1 MLSFTC
7 THGERFSSHF
17 SSHSRQDDAV
27 QHFTSYYNLLDKM
40 MTDRKKNA

>member
-7 THGERFSSHF
+7 TYGERLSSHN
-17 SSHSRQDDAV
+17 RQDDAV

-40 MTDRKKNA
+40 MTDRKKTA